1 MGKDRKKVH
10 PSRKYKRI
18 SDKDCPLCYGEG
30 YSVATFG
37 DNVVVLPCACVKE
50 KKIEKTLH

>member
-1 MGKDRKKVH
+1 NRKKIY
-10 PSRKYKRI
+10 PSRKYKRL
-18 SDKDCPLCYGEG
+18 SDKDCPLCFGEG

-37 DNVVVLPCACVKE
+37 DNLVVLPCACVKE

>member
-10 PSRKYKRI
+10 SARKHQRL